1 MGPAKWTYFYLYVIL
16 DIFSRRVVGW
26 CVADAES
33 AALFKPLLD
42 EAIAKHRVPY
52 GQLTLHADRGAPMKA
67 KATALLL
74 ADLGVTRSHS
84 RPHTSSD
91 NPFSESQFKNLKYQP
106 QFPARFGCI
115 EDARGFLRYYFD
127 WYNQDHH
134 HFGIGLMT
142 PNQVHYGQANAVYL
156 ARQHTLDQALRQ
168 HPERFVNRPPTPPAK
183 PKATWINPP
192 STKPKRFIDA
202 ASGPA
207 ERPQQNGASL
217 ITATLVDAS
226 AKAQAAGGLAAREA
240 DRLD

>member
-1 MGPAKWTYFYLYVIL
+1 
-16 DIFSRRVVGW
+16 
-26 CVADAES
+26 
-33 AALFKPLLD
+33 
-42 EAIAKHRVPY
+42 
-52 GQLTLHADRGAPMKA
+52 
-67 KATALLL
+67 
-74 ADLGVTRSHS
+74 
-84 RPHTSSD
+84 
-91 NPFSESQFKNLKYQP
+91 
-106 QFPARFGCI
+106 
-115 EDARGFLRYYFD
+115 
-127 WYNQDHH
+127 
-134 HFGIGLMT
+134 MT
-142 PNQVHYGQANAVYL
+142 PNQVHYGQANTVYL

-226 AKAQAAGGLAAREA
+226 AKAQAAGGLAARQA